1 MIINAK
7 MKKKSNDDQFET
19 LKLNE
24 ENMKTLKTFQ
34 AYNIDDDQRK
44 VHLNR

>member
-1 MIINAK
+1 MIVDAK

-24 ENMKTLKTFQ
+24 KNMKTLETLQ